1 MLRAARFL
9 SYALH
14 PLLLP
19 VLTLWLA
26 LELDMHLGYFMTE
39 ESRWALLGM
48 VALMSIV
55 FPLTSAL
62 LLKRAGMLASLEMPA
77 RAERIAPFTMTLLY
91 QAMTWYLLHKLPIHP
106 LLLALFGGAVL
117 ALALTTMIT
126 LRWKISAHMVGIG
139 GCLGAIVA
147 LELIHRM
154 GAFLPLCAL
163 VLLAGALGTAR
174 LLASDH
180 TPLQVLAGMAL
191 GFASVVAAVTWPIA
205 WPF

>member
-9 SYALH
+9 SYTLH